1 MYRFALLENE
11 KILKKGEATLH
22 IDDVGLTGAL
32 YLTNERLVFV
42 GFVLGASRQQEK
54 SVLLKQIKEI
64 NTAKTFFVIPN
75 VLIVTLEDDE
85 QFKIVIQ
92 RRDEWH
98 EAIKD
103 QMAGMETNRGS

>member
-1 MYRFALLENE
+1 MYRFSLKENE